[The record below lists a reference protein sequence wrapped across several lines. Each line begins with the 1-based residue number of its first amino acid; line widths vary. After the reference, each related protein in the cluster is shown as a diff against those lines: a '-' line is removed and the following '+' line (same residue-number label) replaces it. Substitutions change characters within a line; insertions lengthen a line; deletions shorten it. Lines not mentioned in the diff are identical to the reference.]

1 MELLIALV
9 VIVVIAWFWRVRQAD
24 KQTMQDFDAW
34 LHQYHTATSASKRSR
49 MAVAFLNQSIHYAW
63 STGAINSKQR
73 EVVTR
78 VLKQMKAT
86 TTLVS
91 WFGSALPAVERATS
105 VQELSNTHLH
115 EQ

>member
-1 MELLIALV
+1 
-9 VIVVIAWFWRVRQAD
+9 
-24 KQTMQDFDAW
+24 
-34 LHQYHTATSASKRSR
+34 

-105 VQELSNTHLH
+105 VQELSNTPARAVGMLLLIAWMAQDGDG
-115 EQ
+115 ESAVRQYLYRR